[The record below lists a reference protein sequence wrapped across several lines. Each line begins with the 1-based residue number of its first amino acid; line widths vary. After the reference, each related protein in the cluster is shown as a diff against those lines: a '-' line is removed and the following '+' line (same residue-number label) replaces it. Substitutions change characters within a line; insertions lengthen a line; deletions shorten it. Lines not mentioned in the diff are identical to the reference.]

1 MGVASTFKKGK
12 KNVDGG
18 FSKFKNFF
26 SNFKKLASNFNEFME
41 NINNELE
48 QANQLMNE
56 EGSIAQ
62 GMVQNGINQES
73 ERRFEQDAQQED
85 QEQRS
90 ILSDLEDAVGMI
102 DQQADIVG
110 KEIKITEDSEKASK
124 KEEKAL
130 YQLLKQMEKK
140 GITPK
145 TKKEFEKGLKAV
157 ADEEEEEAD
166 EIKYEVKEEEQ
177 ISKEIYQ
184 TTEEVNKVIKELGRD
199 IQYLEELVELAESM
213 GAEKFEKELD
223 QMLHRK
229 EQDLKEARNLLQ
241 ELAQE
246 ERKVEE
252 EEQETKKEAKEEE
265 SQDEMEEKID
275 EEFVGLAQNTGVFNQ
290 KDKQIDGKAEEE
302 AEEAG
307 RETESAMQELGD
319 ENWEQASEEE
329 LSEGMDMLDDIG
341 SEVEKAE
348 NEAEN

>member
-1 MGVASTFKKGK
+1 MGIASTFKNGK

-26 SNFKKLASNFNEFME
+26 SNFKKLASNFNEFIE

-56 EGSIAQ
+56 EGSVVQ
-62 GMVQNGINQES
+62 GMVQNGINQQS
-73 ERRFEQDAQQED
+73 EQKFEQEAQEED
-85 QEQRS
+85 KEERN
-90 ILSDLEDAVGMI
+90 ILTDLEEAVGMI
-102 DQQADIVG
+102 KKQEDIVG
-110 KEIKITEDSEKASK
+110 KEINITESSEKASK

-130 YQLLKQMEKK
+130 YQLLENMEKE
-140 GITPK
+140 GITPD
-145 TKKEFEKGLKAV
+145 KKKLFEKGLKAI

-166 EIKYEVKEEEQ
+166 EIYYEVEEEER

-229 EQDLKEARNLLQ
+229 EKDLEEARNLLQ

-246 ERKVEE
+246 ERKIEE
-252 EEQETKKEAKEEE
+252 EEKETKKEAKEEE
-265 SQDEMEEKID
+265 NQDEMEEKID
-275 EEFVGLAQNTGVFNQ
+275 EEFVGLAQNTGVFNK
-290 KDKQIDGKAEEE
+290 KDKQIDGEAEQE
-302 AEEAG
+302 AEEAEN
-307 RETESAMQELGD
+307 ETESAMKELGD

-329 LSEGMDMLDDIG
+329 LSEGMNMLDNIE
-341 SEVEKAE
+341 SETKKAE